1 MGHQEKGIVII
12 AVLWIC
18 SLLMW
23 FALQISAEIRLQG
36 AEDINYLRRSQALY
50 LGIGGA
56 YEALARLGQSS
67 SKGLELREK
76 SHEDWLPDGEP
87 RVVWYETGQATVVI
101 EKEQEKVNI
110 NKADNAQLR
119 TALARA
125 GLEENATD
133 TLADMIADF
142 IDADE
147 LPRLKGAELD
157 HYRRMGLP
165 YGPFDGPLQSVDQL
179 LLIPGIT
186 PQLLYGGQGS
196 RNIDEEA
203 TQEGV
208 QPAAPYFG
216 KNSLINRLTVYGHN
230 VGLPKND
237 EVDGLP
243 VLDRKLKS
251 KPLDAAWEKDG
262 IYRIL
267 SYGETYTGPPS
278 VMVWLIVR
286 YLPNKTPG
294 YEVLFKKIL

>member
-1 MGHQEKGIVII
+1 MGHQDKGIVII

-23 FALQISAEIRLQG
+23 FALQISSDIRLQG

-56 YEALARLGQSS
+56 YEALARLGQSAS
-67 SKGLELREK
+67 MGLELREK

-87 RVVWYETGQATVVI
+87 RVVWYKTGQATVVI

-110 NKADNAQLR
+110 NKANQ
-119 TALARA
+119 TQFQTVLARA
-125 GLEENATD
+125 GLEQDAAD
-133 TLADMIADF
+133 TLSDRVADF

-157 HYRRMGLP
+157 YYKRMALP

-186 PQLLYGGQGS
+186 PQLLYGGQGGPS
-196 RNIDEEA
+196 LDEEA
-203 TQEGV
+203 TREGA
-208 QPAAPYFG
+208 QSAAGYFG
-216 KNSLINRLTVYGHN
+216 KNSLVAMLTVYGHN
-230 VGLPKND
+230 VQLPKDD
-237 EVDGLP
+237 ELDGLP
-243 VLDRKLKS
+243 VLDRKLKA
-251 KPLDAAWEKDG
+251 KPLATTWERDG

-267 SYGETYTGPPS
+267 SYGETYTGPPG

-286 YLPNKTPG
+286 YLPNKMPG